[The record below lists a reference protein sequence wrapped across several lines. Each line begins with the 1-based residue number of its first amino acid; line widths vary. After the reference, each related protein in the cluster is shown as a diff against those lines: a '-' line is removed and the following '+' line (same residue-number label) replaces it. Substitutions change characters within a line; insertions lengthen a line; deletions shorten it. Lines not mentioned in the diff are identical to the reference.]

1 MSGPAKKLGEK
12 RVTGLGIG
20 AADSGSD
27 LGGKE
32 IYKDIKSL
40 LSSSGK
46 EGSGSNTGGSNPGSD
61 NYGNNGD
68 NSNGKN

>member
-1 MSGPAKKLGEK
+1 LSVTAKKLGEK

-20 AADSGSD
+20 AAASGSY

-32 IYKDIKSL
+32 TYKDIKSL

-46 EGSGSNTGGSNPGSD
+46 EGSGSNTGGSNPGCNNS
-61 NYGNNGD
+61 GNNGD